1 MSILKGQ
8 KLLMKDDQMKTF
20 YVELDKRKGFYMK
33 AYSSNQVYDMFK
45 DFYVIYE
52 IKSVE

>member
-1 MSILKGQ
+1 
-8 KLLMKDDQMKTF
+8 MKTF
-20 YVELDKRKGFYMK
+20 YIELDKREGFYIK

>member
-1 MSILKGQ
+1 
-8 KLLMKDDQMKTF
+8 MKTF
-20 YVELDKRKGFYMK
+20 YVELDKLGLSKGFYMK
-33 AYSSNQVYDMFK
+33 AYSSNQIYDMFK